1 MNRQDRRRRIAEISK
16 DANAGAPFVN
26 DMRVA
31 ADLHRQGRLKE
42 AENAYRA
49 IIRIYAS
56 VPEIRVAWSN
66 LGAVLQG
73 LGKLEEAVTA
83 LKKARSLNPNHPP
96 PHQNLGM
103 ALLAQGKVDEALESF
118 RRAVELNPQ
127 FTEAWHALGVASG
140 QKNDLAGAEDAWR
153 RTLELEPNRA
163 ETRFNLGLVLRNT
176 GRLDA
181 AAAEFHACA
190 TLDPSQGDARLA
202 LADTLIAM
210 GRAEEAAQI
219 IWVLVQTTPAHPVP
233 QQFYA
238 RALTVMAQM
247 GNGDAAADRADQWA
261 ATYPDSEAARSVK
274 IAFDNYRAEK
284 AAAAEAQVEEAPKAE
299 EATPEA

>member
-1 MNRQDRRRRIAEISK
+1 MNRQDRRRRISEISK
-16 DANAGAPFVN
+16 DASANAPFTN

-49 IIRIYAS
+49 IIRIYAAI
-56 VPEIRVAWSN
+56 PEVRIAWSN

-73 LGKLEEAVTA
+73 LGKFDEAVTC

-103 ALLAQGKVDEALESF
+103 ALLGQGKTAEAIESF

-127 FTEAWHALGVASG
+127 FAEAWHALGVACG
-140 QKNDLAGAEDAWR
+140 QSNDLAGAEDAWR
-153 RTLELEPNRA
+153 HTLEIDPNRA
-163 ETRFNLGLVLRNT
+163 ETHFNLGLVLRNT

-190 TLDPSQGDARLA
+190 SLDPSQGDARLA

-210 GRAEEAAQI
+210 GRTDEAAQI
-219 IWVLVQTTPAHPVP
+219 IWVLVQTTPTHPVP

-238 RALTVMAQM
+238 RCLTVMAQG
-247 GNGDAAADRADQWA
+247 GNGDAAADLADQWA
-261 ATYPDSEAARSVK
+261 ATYPDSETARSVK
-274 IAFDNYRAEK
+274 IAFDAYRADK
-284 AAAAEAQVEEAPKAE
+284 AAGEAAKVEEATE
-299 EATPEA
+299 EKPEA